1 MANDNLKSKILDKNS
16 LKIAM
21 LGMAWVLV
29 GSGLLFFEKEEGT
42 LVVAIGLTLESV
54 AMLVFIWKKIKRNSQ
69 S

>member
-1 MANDNLKSKILDKNS
+1 MDKNS
-16 LKIAM
+16 FKIAM

-29 GSGLLFFEKEEGT
+29 GSGLLLFEKEEGT

-54 AMLVFIWKKIKRNSQ
+54 AMLVFIWKKIKRTSTQ

>member
-1 MANDNLKSKILDKNS
+1 MDKNS

-54 AMLVFIWKKIKRNSQ
+54 AMLVFIWKKIKRNSSQ

>member
-1 MANDNLKSKILDKNS
+1 MYKNS

-29 GSGLLFFEKEEGT
+29 GSGLLVFEKEEGT

-54 AMLVFIWKKIKRNSQ
+54 AMLVFIWKKIKRTSTQ

>member
-1 MANDNLKSKILDKNS
+1 
-16 LKIAM
+16 M
-21 LGMAWVLV
+21 LGMAWVLI

-54 AMLVFIWKKIKRNSQ
+54 AMLVFIWKKIKRNSSQ

>member
-1 MANDNLKSKILDKNS
+1 MDKNS
-16 LKIAM
+16 FKIAL

-29 GSGLLFFEKEEGT
+29 GSGLLLFEKEEGT

-54 AMLVFIWKKIKRNSQ
+54 AMLVFIWKKIKRTSTQ

>member
-1 MANDNLKSKILDKNS
+1 MDKNS
-16 LKIAM
+16 LKIAL

-42 LVVAIGLTLESV
+42 LVVAVGLTLESV
-54 AMLVFIWKKIKRNSQ
+54 AMLVFIWKKIKRNSSQ

>member
-1 MANDNLKSKILDKNS
+1 MDKNS
-16 LKIAM
+16 LKIAL

>member
-1 MANDNLKSKILDKNS
+1 MDKNS

-21 LGMAWVLV
+21 LGMAWVLI

-54 AMLVFIWKKIKRNSQ
+54 AMLVFIWKKIKRNSSQ

>member
-1 MANDNLKSKILDKNS
+1 MDKNS
-16 LKIAM
+16 FKIAL

-42 LVVAIGLTLESV
+42 LVVAVGLTLESV
-54 AMLVFIWKKIKRNSQ
+54 AMLVFIWKKIKRTSTQ

>member
-1 MANDNLKSKILDKNS
+1 MEKNS
-16 LKIAM
+16 FKIAL

-42 LVVAIGLTLESV
+42 LVVAVGLTLESV
-54 AMLVFIWKKIKRNSQ
+54 AMLVFIWKKIKRTSTQ

>member
-1 MANDNLKSKILDKNS
+1 MDKNS
-16 LKIAM
+16 FKIAL

-54 AMLVFIWKKIKRNSQ
+54 AMLVFIWKKIKRTSTQ

>member
-1 MANDNLKSKILDKNS
+1 MHKNS

-29 GSGLLFFEKEEGT
+29 GSGLLLFEKEEGT

-54 AMLVFIWKKIKRNSQ
+54 AMLVFIWKKIKRNSSQ

>member
-1 MANDNLKSKILDKNS
+1 MDKNS

-29 GSGLLFFEKEEGT
+29 GSGLLFFEKDEGT

-54 AMLVFIWKKIKRNSQ
+54 AMLVFIWKKIKRNSSQ

>member
-1 MANDNLKSKILDKNS
+1 MDKNS

-21 LGMAWVLV
+21 LGMAWVLI

-54 AMLVFIWKKIKRNSQ
+54 AMLVFIWKKIKLNSSQ

>member
-1 MANDNLKSKILDKNS
+1 MDKNS

-54 AMLVFIWKKIKRNSQ
+54 AMLVFIWKKIKRTSTQ

>member
-1 MANDNLKSKILDKNS
+1 MDKNS

>member
-1 MANDNLKSKILDKNS
+1 MDKNS
-16 LKIAM
+16 LKIAL

-54 AMLVFIWKKIKRNSQ
+54 AMLVFIWKKIKRNSSQ